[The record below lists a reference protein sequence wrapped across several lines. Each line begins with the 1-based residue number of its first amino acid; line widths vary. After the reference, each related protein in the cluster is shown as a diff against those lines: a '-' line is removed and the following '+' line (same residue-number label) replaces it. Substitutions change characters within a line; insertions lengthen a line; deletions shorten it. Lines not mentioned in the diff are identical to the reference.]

1 MKARVKVR
9 DVDMDKAAAKV
20 ARLKSD
26 PGLGTFASTEAARLM
41 DKYVPYRSG
50 ALSEGAMLEPWA
62 VEYVAPYAGY
72 VFRGRGM
79 KFSEHKHPKARS
91 YWHEPLSNNP
101 APLARKITQK
111 LESM

>member
-1 MKARVKVR
+1 MKAKVKVR
-9 DVDMDKAAAKV
+9 DVDMDKAVAKV

-41 DKYVPYRSG
+41 DKYVPFRSG
-50 ALSEGAMLEPWA
+50 ALSEGAQLEPWA

-79 KFSEHKHPKARS
+79 KFSKQEHPNARS

>member
-1 MKARVKVR
+1 MRARVKVR
-9 DVDMDKAAAKV
+9 DVDMDKAVAKV
-20 ARLKSD
+20 ARLKAD
-26 PGLGTFASTEAARLM
+26 PGLGTFTANEAARLM
-41 DKYVPYRSG
+41 EKYVPFRSG

-79 KFSEHKHPKARS
+79 KFSKQEHPNARS
-91 YWHEPLSNNP
+91 YWHKPLSNNP